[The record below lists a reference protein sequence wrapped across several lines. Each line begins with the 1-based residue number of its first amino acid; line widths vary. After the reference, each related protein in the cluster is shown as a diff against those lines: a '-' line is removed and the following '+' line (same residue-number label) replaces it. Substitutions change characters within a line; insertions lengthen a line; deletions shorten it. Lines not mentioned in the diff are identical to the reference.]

1 MDISM
6 ATYNI
11 DYAVGYFGSIN
22 IDVECDTPRDDP
34 NFMFNLL
41 EKADIIVRD
50 AINTSSIA
58 RLYE

>member
-1 MDISM
+1 M
-6 ATYNI
+6 AIYNI

-41 EKADIIVRD
+41 EKADIIVRE